1 MNPQESTV
9 KNVPTDQADGL
20 RQLMS
25 HGAGQMLAVVGSGPA
40 VGATS
45 VAVNLAA
52 ALAQQGKD
60 VLLLDE
66 RRRSPPAPAQR
77 KGRLLLIDAVLDLQG
92 ALSPLAAQADNVLV
106 VLQPNAASIKACYT
120 CIKRLHYAHALQRVR
135 VLVNHASDK
144 AQAQRISANLALTS
158 GRYLSLTLQ
167 SAGAVRAD
175 PRLADARRLN
185 LSVVEAFQTSPATI
199 DFHQIASDLLQWT
212 WRPLDDHEASAPAA
226 ETHRCE
232 DRPALQM
239 H

>member
-1 MNPQESTV
+1 MNPKESTV
-9 KNVPTDQADGL
+9 KNMPTDQADGL

-60 VLLLDE
+60 VLLFDE
-66 RRRSPPAPAQR
+66 RRGRPLQTGQR
-77 KGRLLLIDAVLDLQG
+77 KGRLLVIDTVLDLQG
-92 ALSPLAAQADNVLV
+92 ALSPLAAQADHVLV
-106 VLQPNAASIKACYT
+106 VLQPNAASIKACYS
-120 CIKRLHYAHALQRVR
+120 CIKKLHYAHALQRVR
-135 VLVNHASDK
+135 VLVNRASDK
-144 AQAQRISANLALTS
+144 AQAQHILANLAHTS

-175 PRLADARRLN
+175 ARLSDARRLN

-212 WRPLDDHEASAPAA
+212 WRPLDDGKASAQATARPTREAK
-226 ETHRCE
+226 
-232 DRPALQM
+232 PALQM

>member
-1 MNPQESTV
+1 MNPKESTV
-9 KNVPTDQADGL
+9 KNMPTDQADGL

-60 VLLLDE
+60 VLLFDE
-66 RRRSPPAPAQR
+66 RRGRPLQTGQR
-77 KGRLLLIDAVLDLQG
+77 KGRLLVIDTALDLQG
-92 ALSPLAAQADNVLV
+92 ALSPLAAQADHVLV
-106 VLQPNAASIKACYT
+106 VLQPNAASIKACYS
-120 CIKRLHYAHALQRVR
+120 CIKKLHYAHALQRVR
-135 VLVNHASDK
+135 VLVNRASDK
-144 AQAQRISANLALTS
+144 AQAQHILANLAHTS

-175 PRLADARRLN
+175 ARLSDARRLN

-212 WRPLDDHEASAPAA
+212 WRPLDDGEASAQATARPTSEAK
-226 ETHRCE
+226 
-232 DRPALQM
+232 PALQM